1 MSLTVRGISY
11 VTGETGADAVRADM
25 RAIRDELHCTTVM
38 LIGTDV
44 AAQAEA
50 ARIAL
55 DAGLDVYVR
64 PYLADRPRA
73 ELHAHLAETGAAAE
87 KLRAAYPGR
96 VTLLVGTEFSLTQRG
111 MLPGPRLFVRLQV
124 LVRWR
129 RFFDRRITRKLRPL
143 LADALATARGVF
155 DGPVTYG
162 AGYWEDV
169 DWTGFDVVGVN
180 YYRMGTDPA
189 AYERGL
195 DALRR
200 TAEEQGKPLVVTEFG
215 CGAHAG
221 AERRGPGSFMI
232 VQWFADK
239 PKVRE
244 GHVRDEGTQAAYL
257 TELIDLYAERGVHGC
272 FVYTFAMRDFPH
284 TPDDPRRD
292 LDMAGFGVVRF
303 AEGETER
310 WEKKEAYEAVGGR
323 YGRVGTGQGGS
334 EEGADRRGRTTD

>member
-11 VTGETGADAVRADM
+11 VTGETDADTVRADM
-25 RAIRDELHCTTVM
+25 RAIHDDLHCTTVM

-44 AAQAEA
+44 PAQAEA

-55 DAGLDVYVR
+55 DTGLDVYVR
-64 PYLADRPRA
+64 PYLPDRPRA
-73 ELHAHLAETGAAAE
+73 ELHRHLAATGAAAE
-87 KLRAAYPGR
+87 ELRAAHPGR
-96 VTLLVGTEFSLTQRG
+96 VTLLVGSEFSLTQRG
-111 MLPGPRLFVRLQV
+111 MLPGPRLFLRLQV

-155 DGPVTYG
+155 DGPVTYA

-169 DWTGFDVVGVN
+169 DWTGFDVAGVN
-180 YYRMGTDPA
+180 LYRMGSDPA
-189 AYERGL
+189 AYERRL

-200 TAEEQGKPLVVTEFG
+200 EAAARGKPLVVTEFG

-221 AERRGPGSFMI
+221 AERSGPGGFRI
-232 VQWFADK
+232 VQWFAEK
-239 PKVRE
+239 PRVRE

-284 TPDDPRRD
+284 SPDDPRHD

-303 AEGETER
+303 AEGETKA
-310 WEKKEAYEAVGGR
+310 WEKKEAYEAVAGR
-323 YGRVGTGQGGS
+323 YGGIGGN
-334 EEGADRRGRTTD
+334 RP